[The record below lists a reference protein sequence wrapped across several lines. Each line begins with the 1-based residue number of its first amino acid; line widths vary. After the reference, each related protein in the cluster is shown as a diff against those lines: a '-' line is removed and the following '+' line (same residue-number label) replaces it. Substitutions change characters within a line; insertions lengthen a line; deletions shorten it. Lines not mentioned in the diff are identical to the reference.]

1 MALTTMKESKDIE
14 TAKRWKTLK
23 SEYLIRRPW
32 LTARRDVVQL
42 PNGEINDEFYVLE
55 YPDWVNVIAI
65 TDDDHFVFVRQYRYA
80 LDVLSIELCAGVAE
94 PGETIEQS
102 ARRELLEET
111 GYGGGEWREVMT
123 IGQNPSTC
131 NNLTHCFVAKGVKHL
146 QEQHLDRTE
155 DIDVV
160 LLTRDEVLDMLRGD
174 TLKQA
179 LMLAPLWRYFATE
192 ELEK

>member
-1 MALTTMKESKDIE
+1 M
-14 TAKRWKTLK
+14 RWKTLK
-23 SEYLIRRPW
+23 SEYIMQRPW

-55 YPDWVNVIAI
+55 YPDWINVIAI

-80 LDVLSIELCAGVAE
+80 LDLDSTELCAGVIE
-94 PGETIEQS
+94 PDETPEDG

-111 GYGGGEWREVMT
+111 GYGGGQWQEFMT

-131 NNLTHCFVAKGVKHL
+131 NNLTHCFIATGVTRL
-146 QEQHLDRTE
+146 QDQHLDRTE

-160 LLTRDEVLDMLRGD
+160 LLTREQVLEMLNSD

-179 LMLAPLWRYFATE
+179 LMLAPLWRYFATN
-192 ELEK
+192 K

>member
-1 MALTTMKESKDIE
+1 M
-14 TAKRWKTLK
+14 RWKTLK
-23 SEYLIRRPW
+23 SDYILKRPW

-65 TDDDHFVFVRQYRYA
+65 TPDDHFVFVRQYRYA
-80 LDVLSIELCAGVAE
+80 LDIDSIELCAGVIE
-94 PGETIEQS
+94 PDETPEDG

-111 GYGGGEWREVMT
+111 GYGGGEWQEFMT

-131 NNLTHCFVAKGVKHL
+131 NNLTHCFIATGVTRL
-146 QEQHLDRTE
+146 QDQHLDRTE

-160 LLTRDEVLDMLRGD
+160 LLTREQVLEMLNSD

-179 LMLAPLWRYFATE
+179 LMLAPLWRYFATN
-192 ELEK
+192 K

>member
-1 MALTTMKESKDIE
+1 M
-14 TAKRWKTLK
+14 RWKTLK
-23 SEYLIRRPW
+23 SEYIVKRPW

-65 TDDDHFVFVRQYRYA
+65 TPDDHFVFVRQYRYA
-80 LDVLSIELCAGVAE
+80 LDIDSIELCAGVIE
-94 PGETIEQS
+94 PDETPEDG

-111 GYGGGEWREVMT
+111 GYGGGEWQEFMT

-131 NNLTHCFVAKGVKHL
+131 NNLTHCFIAKGVTRL
-146 QEQHLDRTE
+146 QDQHLDRTE

-160 LLTRDEVLDMLRGD
+160 LLTREQVLEMLNSD

-179 LMLAPLWRYFATE
+179 LMLAPLWRYFATN
-192 ELEK
+192 K

>member
-1 MALTTMKESKDIE
+1 M
-14 TAKRWKTLK
+14 RWKTLK
-23 SEYLIRRPW
+23 SDYIVKRPW

-65 TDDDHFVFVRQYRYA
+65 TPDDHFVFVRQYRYA
-80 LDVLSIELCAGVAE
+80 LDIDSIELCAGVIE
-94 PGETIEQS
+94 PDETPEDG

-111 GYGGGEWREVMT
+111 GYGGGEWQEFMT

-131 NNLTHCFVAKGVKHL
+131 NNLTHCFIATGVTRL
-146 QEQHLDRTE
+146 QDQHLDRTE

-160 LLTRDEVLDMLRGD
+160 LLTREQVLEMLNSD

-179 LMLAPLWRYFATE
+179 LMLAPLWRYFATN
-192 ELEK
+192 K

>member
-1 MALTTMKESKDIE
+1 M
-14 TAKRWKTLK
+14 RWKTLK
-23 SEYLIRRPW
+23 SEYIVKRPW

-65 TDDDHFVFVRQYRYA
+65 TPDDHFVFVRQYRYA
-80 LDVLSIELCAGVAE
+80 LDIDSIELCAGVIE
-94 PGETIEQS
+94 PDETPEDGG
-102 ARRELLEET
+102 RRELLEET
-111 GYGGGEWREVMT
+111 GYGGGEWQEFMT

-131 NNLTHCFVAKGVKHL
+131 NNLTHCFIAKGVTRL
-146 QEQHLDRTE
+146 QDQHLDRTE

-160 LLTRDEVLDMLRGD
+160 LLTREQVLEMLNSD

-179 LMLAPLWRYFATE
+179 LMLAPLWRYFATN
-192 ELEK
+192 K

>member
-1 MALTTMKESKDIE
+1 MN
-14 TAKRWKTLK
+14 RWKTLK
-23 SEYLIRRPW
+23 SEYIIKRPW

-55 YPDWVNVIAI
+55 YPDWINVIAI
-65 TDDDHFVFVRQYRYA
+65 TPDDHFVFVRQYRYA
-80 LDVLSIELCAGVAE
+80 LDLDSVELCAGVIE
-94 PGETIEQS
+94 PNETPEEG

-111 GYGGGEWREVMT
+111 GFGGGKWQEFMT

-131 NNLTHCFVAKGVKHL
+131 NNLTHCFIATGVEKI
-146 QEQHLDRTE
+146 QDQHLDRTE

-160 LLTRDEVLDMLRGD
+160 LLSREQVLEMLKSD

-179 LMLAPLWRYFATE
+179 LMLAPLWRYFASNP
-192 ELEK
+192 

>member
-1 MALTTMKESKDIE
+1 M
-14 TAKRWKTLK
+14 RWKTLK
-23 SEYLIRRPW
+23 SDYILKRPW

-65 TDDDHFVFVRQYRYA
+65 TPDDHFVFVRQYRYA
-80 LDVLSIELCAGVAE
+80 LDIDSIELCAGVIE
-94 PGETIEQS
+94 PDETPEDG

-111 GYGGGEWREVMT
+111 GYGGGEWQEFMT

-131 NNLTHCFVAKGVKHL
+131 NNLTHCFIAKGVTRL
-146 QEQHLDRTE
+146 QDQHLDRTE

-160 LLTRDEVLDMLRGD
+160 LLTREQVLEMLNSD

-179 LMLAPLWRYFATE
+179 LMLAPLWRYFATN
-192 ELEK
+192 K

>member
-1 MALTTMKESKDIE
+1 MSKSTNFKND
-14 TAKRWKTLK
+14 KRWKTLK
-23 SEYLIRRPW
+23 SDYLIRRPW

-42 PNGEINDEFYVLE
+42 PNGVINDEFYVLE

-65 TDDDHFVFVRQYRYA
+65 TDDDRFVFVRQYRYA
-80 LDVLSIELCAGVAE
+80 LDLVSTELCAGVAE

-111 GYGGGEWREVMT
+111 GYGGGEWEEVMS

-131 NNLTHCFVAKGVKHL
+131 NNLTHCFVAKGVKRL
-146 QEQHLDRTE
+146 QDQQLDRTE

-160 LLTRDEVLDMLRGD
+160 LLTREEVLEMLQSN

-179 LMLAPLWRYFATE
+179 LMLAPLWRYFATN
-192 ELEK
+192 

>member
-1 MALTTMKESKDIE
+1 M
-14 TAKRWKTLK
+14 RWKTLK
-23 SEYLIRRPW
+23 SEYIMQRPW

-65 TDDDHFVFVRQYRYA
+65 TPDDHFVFVRQYRYA
-80 LDVLSIELCAGVAE
+80 LDIDSIELCAGVIE
-94 PGETIEQS
+94 PDETPEDG

-111 GYGGGEWREVMT
+111 GYGGGQWQEFMT

-131 NNLTHCFVAKGVKHL
+131 NNLTHCFIATGVTRL
-146 QEQHLDRTE
+146 QDQHLDRTE
-155 DIDVV
+155 DIDVA
-160 LLTRDEVLDMLRGD
+160 LLTREQVLEMLNSD

-179 LMLAPLWRYFATE
+179 LMLAPLWRYFATN
-192 ELEK
+192 K

>member
-1 MALTTMKESKDIE
+1 M
-14 TAKRWKTLK
+14 RWKTLK
-23 SEYLIRRPW
+23 SEYIVKRPW

-65 TDDDHFVFVRQYRYA
+65 TPDDHFVFVRQYRYA
-80 LDVLSIELCAGVAE
+80 LDIDSIELCAGVIE
-94 PGETIEQS
+94 PDETPEDG

-111 GYGGGEWREVMT
+111 GYGGGEWQEFMT

-131 NNLTHCFVAKGVKHL
+131 NNFTHCFIAKGVTRL
-146 QEQHLDRTE
+146 QDQHLDRTE

-160 LLTRDEVLDMLRGD
+160 LLTREQVLEMLNSD

-179 LMLAPLWRYFATE
+179 LMLAPLWRYFATN
-192 ELEK
+192 K

>member
-1 MALTTMKESKDIE
+1 M
-14 TAKRWKTLK
+14 RWKTLK
-23 SEYLIRRPW
+23 SEYIMQRPW

-65 TDDDHFVFVRQYRYA
+65 TPDDHFVFVRQYRYA
-80 LDVLSIELCAGVAE
+80 LDIDSIELCAGVIE
-94 PGETIEQS
+94 PDETPEDG

-111 GYGGGEWREVMT
+111 GYGGGQWQEFMT

-131 NNLTHCFVAKGVKHL
+131 NNLTHCFIATGVTRL
-146 QEQHLDRTE
+146 QDQHLDRTE

-160 LLTRDEVLDMLRGD
+160 LLTREQVLEMLNSD

-179 LMLAPLWRYFATE
+179 LMLAPLWRYFATN
-192 ELEK
+192 K